1 MFRHDHHTKEAACCE
16 HSHEHGHKHEHEHE
30 HSVSYFCEPIC
41 CFANEYVL
49 TLSDLDEI
57 IDTIKYNLC
66 KQYQHDDIPAWKK
79 AAMGADPNACPFGG
93 TWGTEASVD
102 ATEDMPPMY
111 SGDGSDDDFDKA
123 TAAKMAASD
132 FKSQGLYD
140 EALAKFNE
148 AIVSAE
154 PSALLLANRAH
165 VLFKLNKYAAA
176 TRDCD
181 AALEKNPD
189 SAKALRIRGECHLK
203 RGKFHDARKD
213 LSAAQTIDFDEDAAM
228 MLKEATEKCKEIDEE
243 AVKKKLAEEEKLK
256 KRAAEVRCTMHE
268 YLVDSTISLTSRPQS
283 ILDQESTGRCKARG
297 RRRG

>member
-1 MFRHDHHTKEAACCE
+1 MLYT
-16 HSHEHGHKHEHEHE
+16 
-30 HSVSYFCEPIC
+30 
-41 CFANEYVL
+41 
-49 TLSDLDEI
+49 
-57 IDTIKYNLC
+57 LC

-79 AAMGADPNACPFGG
+79 GVMDADPNACPFGG

-123 TAAKMAASD
+123 TEAKMEASD
-132 FKSQGLYD
+132 LKSQGLYD
-140 EALAKFNE
+140 EALEKFNE
-148 AIVSAE
+148 AIVAAE

-165 VLFKLNKYAAA
+165 VLFKLNKYTAA

-213 LSAAQTIDFDEDAAM
+213 LSAAQTIDFDEEAAE
-228 MLKEATEKCKEIDEE
+228 MLKEATEKCKEIDED
-243 AVKKKLAEEEKLK
+243 AVKKKLVEEERLK
-256 KRAAEVRCTMHE
+256 KRAAEVRLSMHQL
-268 YLVDSTISLTSRPQS
+268 LVSSKIYFNVVTIHIRSR
-283 ILDQESTGRCKARG
+283 K
-297 RRRG
+297 RRRMQSERPRRRLGKEAVVAAPECQEWEACREWAECLEWEECLDWVI